1 MAEASLL
8 IRTEVHYLSPLQ
20 TMDLLQEELLLHL
33 LKLRLLLVCI
43 ELLNMLQRDRLRQAD
58 LDSLEFL
65 NFFLGQYSNTNI
77 NLISFNYF

>member
-1 MAEASLL
+1 MAEHSQL
-8 IRTEVHYLSPLQ
+8 IRIVVHYPSPLQ
-20 TMDLLQEELLLHL
+20 TMDRLREELLLHL

-43 ELLNMLQRDRLRQAD
+43 ELLNMLQRNQLRQAD

-65 NFFLGQYSNTNI
+65 NYFLGQYSNTNI